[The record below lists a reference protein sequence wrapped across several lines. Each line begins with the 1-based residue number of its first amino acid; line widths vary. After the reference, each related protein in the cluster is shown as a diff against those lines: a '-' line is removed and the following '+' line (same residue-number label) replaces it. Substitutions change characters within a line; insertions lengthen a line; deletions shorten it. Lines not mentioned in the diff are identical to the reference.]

1 MSNSDMIRKLASYY
15 DDHPDDFA
23 DDLEAFDRLDCY
35 YFLGNE
41 RRRPMAQLDDL
52 FGYKS
57 VAELLTLGGH
67 SCNEDGGPFDW
78 HCAYFY
84 IGNDGIGS
92 DGHLVSTNARDYRAK
107 FLCDGINDFTVAKI
121 IENAA
126 HLHLSHGAQMIVDES
141 EEKR

>member
-1 MSNSDMIRKLASYY
+1 MNSADVISKLSSYY
-15 DDHPDDFA
+15 DSHPGDFA
-23 DDLEAFDRLDCY
+23 DDLEALDRLNYY
-35 YFLGNE
+35 YFLGNT

-57 VAELLTLGGH
+57 VAELLALGGH
-67 SCNEDGGPFDW
+67 SRDEDGGQFDPS
-78 HCAYFY
+78 HKYFY
-84 IGNDGIGS
+84 LSNGV
-92 DGHLVSTNARDYRAK
+92 VSTDFRDYRAK
-107 FLCDGINDFTVAKI
+107 FLCDGTVVRI

>member
-1 MSNSDMIRKLASYY
+1 MNSADVISKLADYY
-15 DDHPDDFA
+15 DGHPDDFA
-23 DDLEAFDRLDCY
+23 DDLEALDRLNCY
-35 YFLGNE
+35 YFLGNT

-67 SCNEDGGPFDW
+67 SGNEDGGLFDW

-92 DGHLVSTNARDYRAK
+92 GGHLISTNARDYRAK
-107 FLCDGINDFTVAKI
+107 FLCDGTVAKI
-121 IENAA
+121 VENAA
-126 HLHLSHGAQMIVDES
+126 HLHLSHGAQMIIDES
-141 EEKR
+141 EEKK